1 MLKKLLLLKERT
13 KKTSQKARRQGKRV
27 KLYLRKAKTKKMK
40 KGNQNPSR
48 VGKDQES
55 QMSFKF
61 RMRKKMRRRKT
72 S

>member
-13 KKTSQKARRQGKRV
+13 KKTSQKASRQGKRV
-27 KLYLRKAKTKKMK
+27 KLYLRKAKAKKMK

-48 VGKDQES
+48 VGKDQEN

-61 RMRKKMRRRKT
+61 QMRKKMRRRKT